1 MLKLQKNMKK
11 IANFLIEV
19 EKLKG
24 KKRRGWQIHKI
35 KNAETAGE
43 HIFHLALL
51 VWLLGRKKK
60 INLERALK
68 IALTHDLCELYSP
81 DFTSYDAA
89 ALKEKGRISLNDF
102 LKLQPKP
109 GRPTNTQ
116 RKKMEKIKQS
126 LEKKAMKKICSQLP
140 SELKREM
147 TNLWLDYE
155 NGRTKEG
162 RFVKQADKATNL
174 LQGLIYWKK
183 YGKIQHYLWVRRAK
197 EILDDPVVLEFV
209 RILEN
214 KFCRKCR
221 H

>member
-1 MLKLQKNMKK
+1 MKK
-11 IANFLIEV
+11 ITNFLIEV

-35 KNAETAGE
+35 KNAETTGE
-43 HIFHLALL
+43 HIFHLTLL

-68 IALTHDLCELYSP
+68 MALAHDLCELYSP
-81 DFTSYDAA
+81 DLTSYDAYVI
-89 ALKEKGRISLNDF
+89 KEKGRVTLDAF

-109 GRPTNTQ
+109 GRPTTAQ
-116 RKKMEKIKQS
+116 RKKMEKIKQG
-126 LEKKAMKKICSQLP
+126 LEKKAMRKLCSQLP
-140 SELKREM
+140 PDLKREV

-162 RFVKQADKATNL
+162 RFVKQADKVVNL
-174 LQGLIYWKK
+174 LQGLIYWKR

-197 EILDDPVVLEFV
+197 EVLDDPVLLEFIK
-209 RILEN
+209 ILEN
-214 KFCRKCR
+214 KFCRKCK

>member
-1 MLKLQKNMKK
+1 MKK
-11 IANFLIEV
+11 ITNFLIEV

-35 KNAETAGE
+35 KDAETTGE

-68 IALTHDLCELYSP
+68 MALAHDLCELYSP
-81 DFTSYDAA
+81 DLTSYDAYVI
-89 ALKEKGRISLNDF
+89 KEKGRITLDAF

-109 GRPTNTQ
+109 GRPTTAQ
-116 RKKMEKIKQS
+116 RKKMDKIKQGM
-126 LEKKAMKKICSQLP
+126 EKKAMRKLCSQLP
-140 SELKREM
+140 TDSKREV

-162 RFVKQADKATNL
+162 RFVKQADKVVNL

-183 YGKIQHYLWVRRAK
+183 YGKIQHYLWIRRAK
-197 EILDDPVVLEFV
+197 EVLDDPVLLEFIK
-209 RILEN
+209 ILEN
-214 KFCRKCR
+214 KFCRKCK

>member
-1 MLKLQKNMKK
+1 MKK
-11 IANFLIEV
+11 ITNFLIEV

-35 KNAETAGE
+35 KDAETTGE

-68 IALTHDLCELYSP
+68 IALAHDLCELYSP
-81 DFTSYDAA
+81 DLTSYDAYVI
-89 ALKEKGRISLNDF
+89 KEKGRVTLDAF

-109 GRPTNTQ
+109 GRPTTAQ
-116 RKKMEKIKQS
+116 RKKMEKIKQG
-126 LEKKAMKKICSQLP
+126 LEKKAMRKLCSQLP
-140 SELKREM
+140 ADSKREV

-162 RFVKQADKATNL
+162 RFVKQADKVVNL

-183 YGKIQHYLWVRRAK
+183 YGKIQHYLWIRRAK
-197 EILDDPVVLEFV
+197 EVLDDPVLLEFIK
-209 RILEN
+209 ILES
-214 KFCRKCR
+214 KFCRKCK